1 MLAQETQA
9 EMSSCPGLWI
19 VSVKL
24 QSLEHILIRTAGN
37 IAEIIDPTFR
47 LLQSSYQQLTQIS
60 HHREKPECSHILILL
75 ISHAP
80 STCIPL
86 GLHES
91 GVLGSLIMK
100 LFKTSHI
107 LSSLP
112 LDTPALNVNLEVS
125 TDFQ

>member
-60 HHREKPECSHILILL
+60 HHREKPECSHILI
-75 ISHAP
+75 ARRVN
-80 STCIPL
+80 PL
-86 GLHES
+86 R
-91 GVLGSLIMK
+91 
-100 LFKTSHI
+100 LFS
-107 LSSLP
+107 SSL
-112 LDTPALNVNLEVS
+112 TPHPHVYH
-125 TDFQ
+125 